1 MALVKDV
8 PPKEFEL
15 KKMLKRSVD
24 TEVSIVLHKPTGKEC
39 VLKAYKREEAF
50 KTGMVER
57 VMSER
62 DILRLISGIHVESK
76 DPFKQ
81 PQKVVTQSS
90 FPSCLNKLLT
100 TTSNEE
106 NVYLVLERA

>member
-1 MALVKDV
+1 
-8 PPKEFEL
+8 
-15 KKMLKRSVD
+15 
-24 TEVSIVLHKPTGKEC
+24 
-39 VLKAYKREEAF
+39 
-50 KTGMVER
+50 MVER

-81 PQKVVTQSS
+81 PQKVVTQS

-100 TTSNEE
+100 TTSDDE
-106 NVYLVLERA
+106 NVYLVLERAQGIDLV